1 MKIKN
6 TDIPPNAEMLWTETN
21 EPRKQVIEEVCS
33 NILVSFSLTVETKQ
47 DMVYDYTTKAL
58 SVGMFYL
65 EFCDAIKGGDGKM
78 VLRYWKYLLP
88 LFKGAGRKIYS
99 LEALYFLYHYN
110 FELLP
115 QQVERLLWS
124 R

>member
-1 MKIKN
+1 
-6 TDIPPNAEMLWTETN
+6 
-21 EPRKQVIEEVCS
+21 
-33 NILVSFSLTVETKQ
+33 
-47 DMVYDYTTKAL
+47 
-58 SVGMFYL
+58 
-65 EFCDAIKGGDGKM
+65 M

-115 QQVERLLWS
+115 QQAERLLWS
-124 R
+124 RIISKHGVVGQNMCIFRRLSIVN